1 MTRFRFKLDPVIR
14 LRQRRDDDA
23 QRALALAERRVQ
35 DATQRLVDADTRLAG
50 AYAQAARAEREGADV
65 VTLGWHRNWIAAKTR
80 DVEARRLEVQERQDV
95 RDVAAREAREARIA
109 LRVLERLRDRQRA
122 AFDAV
127 QAHREMQAIDE
138 LATMKAARRLGET
151 T

>member
-14 LRQRRDDDA
+14 LRQRRDDEA

-35 DATQRLVDADTRLAG
+35 EATQRLVDADTKLAD
-50 AYAQAARAEREGADV
+50 AYARAGRAEREGADV
-65 VTLGWHRNWIAAKTR
+65 VMLGWHRNWIAAKTR
-80 DVEARRLEVQERQDV
+80 DVEARRLEVQERQEV

>member
-14 LRQRRDDDA
+14 LRQRRDDEA

-35 DATQRLVDADTRLAG
+35 EATQRLVDADTKLAD
-50 AYAQAARAEREGADV
+50 AYARAGRAEREGADV
-65 VTLGWHRNWIAAKTR
+65 VMLGWHRNWIAAKTR
-80 DVEARRLEVQERQDV
+80 DVEARRLEVQERQEV

-122 AFDAV
+122 AFEAAL
-127 QAHREMQAIDE
+127 AHREMQAIDE

>member
-35 DATQRLVDADTRLAG
+35 EATQRLVDADTKLAG